1 MAPTRVSIYCPD
13 RHLPYDGATP
23 DLQGVGGGI
32 TARVRLAAGLARR
45 GHEVSVTCNTPRASV
60 VDNVRYV
67 PLAERRPIDTDVLI
81 LHTTGDKLDL
91 RPVRDLLVTSRLR
104 IVLINGTVAPRGL
117 RDVGMDCLCACSNF
131 IRHVAIR
138 EWQVPASQVL
148 VSHHGVERV
157 LFPADQPAPGQR
169 NPFRIGYAT
178 HPSKGLDAAVAVL
191 RLLRQQE
198 PRFELHVF
206 GGHRLWGPR
215 DRHRLVGE
223 AGVVLHGLLGQR
235 LLATRLMTCG
245 CMLYLQSRPE
255 PFGIA
260 VAEALAAGAVPVA
273 SPVGAHPEI
282 IESGRTGFLVEGDAS
297 SSRTHRRAAEIVHA
311 LALDPAVSEAMR
323 RAARAAPLDWDQVA
337 STWEQYWGWLF
348 GQRVRRDA
356 LATSE
361 VCTECGGGC
370 LLLADGCHCES
381 CGAYHRVNQSAPMD
395 SAAIP

>member
-1 MAPTRVSIYCPD
+1 MAPARISIYCPD
-13 RHLPYDGATP
+13 RHVSYDGATP
-23 DLQGVGGGI
+23 DLQGIGGGI

-67 PLAERRPIDTDVLI
+67 PLAERRQIDTDILI

-104 IVLINGTVAPRGL
+104 IVLIDGTIAPRGL
-117 RDVGMDCLCACSNF
+117 HEVGMDCLCACSNF
-131 IRHVAIR
+131 IRQLAIR
-138 EWQVPASQVL
+138 EWQVPASRIL

-191 RLLRQQE
+191 RLLRREE

-206 GGHRLWGPR
+206 GGHRLWGQR
-215 DRHRLVGE
+215 DRYRLFGK
-223 AGVVLHGLLGQR
+223 AGVVFHGLLNQR
-235 LLATRLMTCG
+235 LLATWLMTCG
-245 CMLYLQSRPE
+245 CMVYLQSRLE

-282 IESGRTGFLVEGDAS
+282 IESGHTGFLVEGDAG
-297 SSRTHRRAAEIVHA
+297 SSRTHRQAAEIVRA
-311 LALDPAVSEAMR
+311 LALDPTVSEPMR
-323 RAARAAPLDWDQVA
+323 RRHGPRR
-337 STWEQYWGWLF
+337 STG
-348 GQRVRRDA
+348 
-356 LATSE
+356 
-361 VCTECGGGC
+361 
-370 LLLADGCHCES
+370 
-381 CGAYHRVNQSAPMD
+381 
-395 SAAIP
+395 IK